1 MQYLSTERANI
12 DELKQ
17 KIRKLKRCE
26 IKIRFSDEPVQK
38 APLIWDAFFDLHENP
53 SRNAKYTLHMLATM
67 NREDYRNI
75 IDDYFVEIYC
85 SIYNEYRSTI
95 TKIFDPIA
103 LARTNLPSDADAK
116 EIKRRF
122 RELAKET
129 HPDTGGDALK
139 FLELMKVY
147 RKLMDD

>member
-75 IDDYFVEIYC
+75 IDDYFVVGDLL
-85 SIYNEYRSTI
+85 
-95 TKIFDPIA
+95 FD
-103 LARTNLPSDADAK
+103 L
-116 EIKRRF
+116 
-122 RELAKET
+122 
-129 HPDTGGDALK
+129 
-139 FLELMKVY
+139 
-147 RKLMDD
+147 